1 MSFSKEFIWGVA
13 TSSYQ
18 IEGGSYEDGKGL
30 NIWDAFCREEGKI
43 FDDHTGD
50 IACDHYHRYKEDI
63 KAMKEMGVKGYR
75 FSLNWARIL
84 PNGTGYKNQKGIDFY
99 NNIINELIKNDI
111 IPYITL
117 YHWELPYELHKK
129 GGWLN
134 EEIIDWFAEYAAVV
148 AEEFSDRVKYF
159 ITLNE
164 PQCFVG
170 LGYLQGNHAPGL
182 KIQIKDTFQIIHNAL
197 RAHGRAVIALR
208 EHAKKDIEIGY
219 APTGPMFYPATDREE
234 DINAAREQLF
244 SLPDDMSNW
253 TWNVSWFSDPV
264 FLGNYPEEGLKKYKK
279 YLPDITKE
287 DMKLIS
293 QPLDFMG
300 ENIYNGAMVYSG
312 LNKEIKFVN
321 RYIGFPKTSTGWPVT
336 PECIYWGAKFLVE
349 RYKLPLYITENG
361 MACHDVKSVDGRVHD
376 PNRIDFLHRYL
387 YGVKKAIEDGINI
400 AGYFEWSFMDNFEWN
415 EGYDKRFGLIY
426 VDYTTLE
433 RTWKDSAYWYQKVI
447 KENGE
452 NIIMNKEKEILFL
465 NPIFVEMIWGGDR
478 LALEYNYDIPSDK
491 TGECWAVSAHKNG
504 DCSIANGTFKG
515 ERLSSLWTNHRELFG
530 NIEGD
535 RFPLL
540 VKIIDAKDDLSIQVH
555 PDDSYAKKNENGSLG
570 KTECWYILDCNEDAN
585 LIIGHNA
592 KDKEELKQM
601 IDKKEWNKLI
611 RKVPIKKGD
620 FFQIEPGTVH
630 AITAGTLIL
639 ETQQNSDI
647 TYRLYDYDRLS
658 NGVPRELHI
667 EKSID
672 VIRAPFVEKDL
683 QRKITKEM
691 YYTKEELVTC
701 EYYFV
706 DKVDIAGIQIF
717 RNTSP
722 FLIMSVLEGE
732 GMINHTPI
740 KKGDHFIL
748 PNGFGDYT
756 LEGNI
761 SIISSGVS
769 K

>member
-1 MSFSKEFIWGVA
+1 MSFNKDFIWGVA

-18 IEGGSYEDGKGL
+18 IEGGAYKDGKGL
-30 NIWDAFCREEGKI
+30 NIWDVFCKEEGKV
-43 FDDHTGD
+43 FDNQTGD

-63 KAMKEMGVKGYR
+63 QSMKRMGVKAYR

-84 PNGTGYKNQKGIDFY
+84 PNGTGIKNQKGIDFY
-99 NNIINELIKNDI
+99 NQIIDELIRNDI
-111 IPYITL
+111 IPYVTL
-117 YHWELPYELHKK
+117 YHWELPYELYKK

-134 EEIIDWFAEYAAVV
+134 EECIEWFAEYATIV
-148 AEEFSDRVKYF
+148 AEEFSDRVKHF

-170 LGYLQGNHAPGL
+170 LGYLQGVHAPGL
-182 KIQIKDTFQIIHNAL
+182 KIQIKDTFQIVHNAL
-197 RAHGRAVIALR
+197 KAHGKAVIALR
-208 EHAKKDIEIGY
+208 EHAKGQINIGY
-219 APTGPMFYPATDREE
+219 APTGPMFYPATNREE
-234 DINAAREQLF
+234 DINAAREKLF
-244 SLPDDMSNW
+244 SLPDDLSNW

-264 FLGNYPEEGLKKYKK
+264 FLGKYPEEGLKKYKD
-279 YLPDITKE
+279 YLPNITKE
-287 DMKLIS
+287 DMELIA

-300 ENIYNGAMVYSG
+300 ENIYNGTMVYADK
-312 LNKEIKFVN
+312 NHEIKIVD
-321 RYIGFPKTSTGWPVT
+321 RYVGFPKTSTNWPVT
-336 PECIYWGAKFLVE
+336 PESIYWGAKFLVE
-349 RYKLPLYITENG
+349 RYGLPLYITENG
-361 MACHDVKSVDGRVHD
+361 MACHDVKSVDGQVHD
-376 PNRIDFLHRYL
+376 PNRIDFLYRYL
-387 YGVKKAIEDGINI
+387 YGVKKAIEDGVDIQ
-400 AGYFEWSFMDNFEWN
+400 GYFEWSFMDNFEWN
-415 EGYDKRFGLIY
+415 EGYDKRFGLVY
-426 VDYTTLE
+426 VDFTTGE
-433 RTWKDSAYWYQKVI
+433 RIWKDSAYWYQKI
-447 KENGE
+447 ISDNGE
-452 NIIMNKEKEILFL
+452 NIVMNEEKEIIFL
-465 NPIFVEMIWGGDR
+465 DPVFVEMIWGGDR
-478 LALEYNYDIPSDK
+478 LATEYHYNIPSEK
-491 TGECWAVSAHKNG
+491 TGECWAVSAHANG
-504 DCSIANGTFKG
+504 DCTIANGTFKG
-515 ERLSSLWTNHRELFG
+515 QYLSNLWNNHREIFG
-530 NIEGD
+530 YIEGD

-555 PDDSYAKKNENGSLG
+555 PDDAYAKQHENGSFG
-570 KTECWYILDCNEDAN
+570 KTECWYILDCNENAE

-601 IDKKEWNKLI
+601 IDKKEWNRLI
-611 RKVPIKKGD
+611 RKIPIKKGD

-672 VIRAPFVEKDL
+672 VITSPYVD
-683 QRKITKEM
+683 KELDRRVIKESN
-691 YYTKEELVTC
+691 YTKEELVKC
-701 EYYFV
+701 QYYFV
-706 DKVDIAGIQIF
+706 DKIDIYGVQIIH
-717 RNTSP
+717 NSKP

-740 KKGDHFIL
+740 KKGDHFII

-756 LEGNI
+756 LEGKL